1 MSAFYTVT
9 VVSYRSLLM
18 LLCDLASS
26 HVLTSRNSRPFA
38 ECPHRLPNYSI
49 AAKRPSR
56 QDQGSAGSARRRQVL
71 RVRYRRRQRHVEAP
85 LVGRSEWQSLG
96 QHMTI
101 WSDRKWSLTAVN
113 RWRDPQ
119 QDHSNQYQ
127 QADRKSTRLNC
138 RH

>member
-1 MSAFYTVT
+1 MSAFDTVT

-56 QDQGSAGSARRRQVL
+56 QAQGSAEIGSASCRE
-71 RVRYRRRQRHVEAP
+71 RVCQYVWISVVA
-85 LVGRSEWQSLG
+85 VSLKKKK
-96 QHMTI
+96 TT
-101 WSDRKWSLTAVN
+101 KKET
-113 RWRDPQ
+113 
-119 QDHSNQYQ
+119 
-127 QADRKSTRLNC
+127 KRLKNT
-138 RH
+138 

>member
-85 LVGRSEWQSLG
+85 LVGRSAWISEERRVGKECVRQ
-96 QHMTI
+96 
-101 WSDRKWSLTAVN
+101 
-113 RWRDPQ
+113 WR
-119 QDHSNQYQ
+119 
-127 QADRKSTRLNC
+127 
-138 RH
+138 